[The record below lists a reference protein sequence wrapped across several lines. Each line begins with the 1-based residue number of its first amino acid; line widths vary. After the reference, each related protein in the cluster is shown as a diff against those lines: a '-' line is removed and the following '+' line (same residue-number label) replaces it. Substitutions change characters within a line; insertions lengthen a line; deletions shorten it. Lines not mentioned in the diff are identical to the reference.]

1 MIRHSH
7 PEWRIHGSGSTDAHG
22 LAMILVS
29 FLLAIGA
36 SLPQLGASGPPF
48 PPPPAGGTVGPSV
61 SQEETRQ
68 TVRAAGYQVGDQR
81 LPSRLNVNAADA
93 QALQAL
99 PGIGPSLAKR
109 IVVERERNGPF
120 QTEEDLLR
128 VPGIGPK
135 RWQRI
140 LPRVRLTEQP

>member
-1 MIRHSH
+1 
-7 PEWRIHGSGSTDAHG
+7 
-22 LAMILVS
+22 
-29 FLLAIGA
+29 
-36 SLPQLGASGPPF
+36 
-48 PPPPAGGTVGPSV
+48 
-61 SQEETRQ
+61 
-68 TVRAAGYQVGDQR
+68 